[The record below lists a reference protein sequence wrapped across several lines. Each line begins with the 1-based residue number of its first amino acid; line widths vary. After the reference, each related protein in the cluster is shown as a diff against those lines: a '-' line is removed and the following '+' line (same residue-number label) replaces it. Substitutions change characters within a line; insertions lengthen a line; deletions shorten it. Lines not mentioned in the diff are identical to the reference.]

1 MTAANTRKPQRF
13 WTRARA
19 RRRSCVAPLVAVG
32 LMPIAAA
39 TAAVDPGAAP
49 LVSYHV
55 VGDGIPDPLAQG
67 DAARGK
73 SLIAARDPANC
84 VLCHAIPGIGIPF
97 AGNVGPSLE
106 GIATRLSPAQLRLR
120 VVDEM
125 RINPQTVMPSYYR
138 VTGLELVARAYQGKP
153 ILTASQV
160 EDVVAYLATLQ

>member
-1 MTAANTRKPQRF
+1 
-13 WTRARA
+13 
-19 RRRSCVAPLVAVG
+19 
-32 LMPIAAA
+32 
-39 TAAVDPGAAP
+39 
-49 LVSYHV
+49 
-55 VGDGIPDPLAQG
+55 
-67 DAARGK
+67 
-73 SLIAARDPANC
+73 